1 MLKPPAPTSTCVYLL
16 SLYIYASIVS
26 NQGRLQIIHHI
37 DLHKHSKLNVQ
48 TYAKDT
54 QIIRY
59 GDSRE
64 DPFKDSV
71 WAQGLSIQFRCG
83 GFYALAITL
92 AEHITCCG
100 SVLSSVCNILE
111 FCI

>member
-1 MLKPPAPTSTCVYLL
+1 MLKPPDPISTCVYLL
-16 SLYIYASIVS
+16 GKQLSLHLYASIVS
-26 NQGRLQIIHHI
+26 NQGRHQIIHHI
-37 DLHKHSKLNVQ
+37 DLHKHSKFNVQ

-59 GDSRE
+59 GDSSE

-71 WAQGLSIQFRCG
+71 WAQRLSIQFRCG

-100 SVLSSVCNILE
+100 SVLFERQNV
-111 FCI
+111 